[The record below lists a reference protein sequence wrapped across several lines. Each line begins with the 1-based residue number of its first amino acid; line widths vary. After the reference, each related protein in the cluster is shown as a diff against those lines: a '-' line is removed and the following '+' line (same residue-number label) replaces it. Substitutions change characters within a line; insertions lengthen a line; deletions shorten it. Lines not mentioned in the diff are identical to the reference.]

1 MDMSS
6 LITLAEVVAGEHVDM
21 PSKWYF
27 GAGTLAIFLI
37 LLWVVTRI
45 NIDR

>member
-1 MDMSS
+1 MGG
-6 LITLAEVVAGEHVDM
+6 LITLAEAVVGEPVHE

-27 GAGTLAIFLI
+27 GAGTLAVFLL
-37 LLWVVTRI
+37 LLWIVTRI